1 MDLFPQN
8 CELWGHTL
16 DPSLLH
22 SLHLAPC
29 LQGLGA
35 LYRFGGPV
43 VFSWL
48 HWPGMVFQGLPQS
61 LLGMRK
67 RNVGK
72 QPCLQDIWWS
82 VFRDPEFP
90 GGPSGKEPA
99 CQCRR
104 RKRHGFYAWV
114 AKIPGGGHGNPLQY
128 SCLESPMDRR
138 GWQSAVNGVAKSRTW
153 LSDWTTWVFILH
165 IIIPNYKFV
174 FCCLYYNIN
183 SFGYCELL

>member
-22 SLHLAPC
+22 SLHLALC

-35 LYRFGGPV
+35 LYWFGGPV

-48 HWPGMVFQGLPQS
+48 HWPGMVFQGLPRS
-61 LLGMRK
+61 LLRMRK

-114 AKIPGGGHGNPLQY
+114 AKIPWRRAWQPTAVFLPGESHGQKRLAVC
-128 SCLESPMDRR
+128 SKWGCKESDMT
-138 GWQSAVNGVAKSRTW
+138 KW
-153 LSDWTTWVFILH
+153 LNNMGIYFA
-165 IIIPNYKFV
+165 
-174 FCCLYYNIN
+174 YYNPK
-183 SFGYCELL
+183 L